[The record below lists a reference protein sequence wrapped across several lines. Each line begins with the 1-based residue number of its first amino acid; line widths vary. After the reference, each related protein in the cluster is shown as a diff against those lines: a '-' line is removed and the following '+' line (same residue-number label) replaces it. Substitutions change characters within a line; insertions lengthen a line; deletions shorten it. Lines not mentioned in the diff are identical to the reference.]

1 MKLETIYKK
10 TKTGAT
16 QEWTIEVVGNKYRTH
31 SGQVGGAITTNEW
44 TIVYGKNEGKAN
56 ATTDSEQC
64 MKEAVAKRTKKLE
77 SGYFENI
84 KHIHKQQ
91 YFEPMLASK
100 WEDSKDKITYPIFS
114 QPKLDGIRCI
124 VTKDGMFSRNGK
136 PIISAPHIRES
147 LSEVFDVYPDM
158 ILDGELYADK
168 FANDF
173 NKIVS
178 LVKKSK
184 PTDADLKESKKN
196 IQYWIYDL
204 PDNNIQFGDRC
215 DRLHN
220 LFNTFDSFSKHC
232 IEVETTLCMSE
243 DDVMDLYE
251 GYVDAGFEGKDK
263 ITYPIF
269 SQPKLDGI
277 RCIVTKDGMFSRNG
291 KPIISA
297 PHIRES
303 LSEVFDVYPDMILD
317 GELYAD
323 KFANDFNKIVSLVKK
338 SKPTDA
344 DLKESKKNIQYWIYD
359 LPDNNIQFGDR
370 CDRLHNL
377 FNTFDSFSK
386 HCIEVETTLCMSEDD
401 VMDLYEGYVDAGFE
415 GQMLRLNGKYEN
427 KRSKN
432 LMKHKSFI
440 DEEYTIKG
448 IVEGEGN
455 RTGTAGYMVF
465 ETADGKPFKSNVK
478 GTWEETAEM
487 LKNKKKLIGKQ
498 ATIKYFNLTPDG
510 IPRFPYV
517 INIDRES
524 YE

>member
-31 SGQVGGAITTNEW
+31 SGQVGGVITTNEW
-44 TIVYGKNEGKAN
+44 TIVYGKNTGKLN
-56 ATTDSEQC
+56 ETTDKEQT

-84 KHIHKQQ
+84 KHINKTQ

-124 VTKDGMFSRNGK
+124 VTSEGMFSRNGK
-136 PIISAPHIRES
+136 PIISAPHIIES
-147 LSEVFDVYPDM
+147 LSEVFETHPNL

-178 LVKKSK
+178 LVKKTK
-184 PTDADLKESKKN
+184 PTDADLKESEKQ
-196 IQYWIYDL
+196 IEYHIYDL
-204 PDNNIQFGDRC
+204 PSSNNNFIKRMYDLGILFSTYLN
-215 DRLHN
+215 LHPY
-220 LFNTFDSFSKHC
+220 C
-232 IEVETTLCMSE
+232 RIVETYSCNNE
-243 DDVMDLYE
+243 DEVMELYG
-251 GYVDAGFEGKDK
+251 GYVEK
-263 ITYPIF
+263 
-269 SQPKLDGI
+269 
-277 RCIVTKDGMFSRNG
+277 
-291 KPIISA
+291 
-297 PHIRES
+297 
-303 LSEVFDVYPDMILD
+303 
-317 GELYAD
+317 
-323 KFANDFNKIVSLVKK
+323 
-338 SKPTDA
+338 
-344 DLKESKKNIQYWIYD
+344 
-359 LPDNNIQFGDR
+359 
-370 CDRLHNL
+370 
-377 FNTFDSFSK
+377 
-386 HCIEVETTLCMSEDD
+386 
-401 VMDLYEGYVDAGFE
+401 GYE
-415 GQMLRLNGKYEN
+415 GQMLRIDGKYEN

-432 LMKHKSFI
+432 LLKHKSFV
-440 DEEYTIKG
+440 DDEYTILD

-465 ETADGKPFKSNVK
+465 ETIDGKPFKSNVK
-478 GTWEETAEM
+478 GTWDETAEM
-487 LKNKKKLIGKQ
+487 LKSKKKLIGKQ

-517 INIDRES
+517 INIDRNE

>member
-31 SGQVGGAITTNEW
+31 SGQVGGIITTNEW
-44 TIVYGKNEGKAN
+44 TIVYGKNTGKLN
-56 ATTDSEQC
+56 ETTDKEQT

-84 KHIHKQQ
+84 KHINKTQ

-136 PIISAPHIRES
+136 PIISAPHIFES
-147 LSEVFDVYPDM
+147 LKPLFEAYGNIV
-158 ILDGELYADK
+158 LDGELYADK

-178 LVKKSK
+178 LVKKTK

-204 PDNNIQFGDRC
+204 PDNDIQFGDRC
-215 DRLHN
+215 DRLNH
-220 LFNTFDSFSKHC
+220 LFETFDFFSKHC
-232 IEVETTLCMSE
+232 IEVETTLCNSE
-243 DDVMDLYE
+243 DDV
-251 GYVDAGFEGKDK
+251 
-263 ITYPIF
+263 I
-269 SQPKLDGI
+269 
-277 RCIVTKDGMFSRNG
+277 
-291 KPIISA
+291 
-297 PHIRES
+297 
-303 LSEVFDVYPDMILD
+303 
-317 GELYAD
+317 
-323 KFANDFNKIVSLVKK
+323 
-338 SKPTDA
+338 
-344 DLKESKKNIQYWIYD
+344 
-359 LPDNNIQFGDR
+359 
-370 CDRLHNL
+370 
-377 FNTFDSFSK
+377 
-386 HCIEVETTLCMSEDD
+386 
-401 VMDLYEGYVDAGFE
+401 DLYEGYVDAGFE
-415 GQMLRLNGKYEN
+415 GQMLRTNGKYEN
-427 KRSKN
+427 KRSKF

-440 DEEYTIKG
+440 DEEYTIIG
-448 IVEGEGN
+448 VCEGEGN
-455 RTGTAGYMVF
+455 KTSMVGYMTF

-478 GTWEETAEM
+478 ATFEESEEM
-487 LKNKKKLIGKQ
+487 FRNRKQLIGKQ

-510 IPRFPYV
+510 IPRFGYV

>member
-31 SGQVGGAITTNEW
+31 SGQVGGIITTNEW
-44 TIVYGKNEGKAN
+44 TIVYGKNTGKLN
-56 ATTDSEQC
+56 ETTDKEQT

-84 KHIHKQQ
+84 KHINKTQ

-147 LSEVFDVYPDM
+147 LSEVFDVYPEL

-178 LVKKSK
+178 LVKKTK

-196 IQYWIYDL
+196 IEYWIYDL
-204 PDNNIQFGDRC
+204 PSYDTFGYDSIFANRIFELS
-215 DRLHN
+215 D
-220 LFNTFDSFSKHC
+220 LFENYNAFNKHC
-232 IEVETTLCMSE
+232 VLVQTAICNDEDEVMG
-243 DDVMDLYE
+243 LYE
-251 GYVDAGFEGKDK
+251 EYVEK
-263 ITYPIF
+263 
-269 SQPKLDGI
+269 
-277 RCIVTKDGMFSRNG
+277 
-291 KPIISA
+291 
-297 PHIRES
+297 
-303 LSEVFDVYPDMILD
+303 
-317 GELYAD
+317 
-323 KFANDFNKIVSLVKK
+323 
-338 SKPTDA
+338 
-344 DLKESKKNIQYWIYD
+344 
-359 LPDNNIQFGDR
+359 
-370 CDRLHNL
+370 
-377 FNTFDSFSK
+377 
-386 HCIEVETTLCMSEDD
+386 
-401 VMDLYEGYVDAGFE
+401 GFE
-415 GQMLRLNGKYEN
+415 GQMLRTNGKYEN
-427 KRSKN
+427 KRSKF

-440 DEEYTIKG
+440 DEEYTILD

-465 ETADGKPFKSNVK
+465 ETENGDRFKSNVK

-487 LKNKKKLIGKQ
+487 LKNKKKLIGKE
-498 ATIKYFNLTPDG
+498 ATIKYFNLTPAG

-517 INIDRES
+517 VNIDRNS